1 MREGE
6 ERRGEE
12 LQEERNGE
20 KVKEMSKKGQWWE
33 KEMELEKREFEEGGE
48 SSEGIAGVKGKT

>member
-1 MREGE
+1 M
-6 ERRGEE
+6 
-12 LQEERNGE
+12 
-20 KVKEMSKKGQWWE
+20 KEMSKKGQWWE